1 MDILYRR
8 YKSKYFG
15 INEIILTT
23 EYARYVSTRD
33 KSYRSDHIFY
43 SKESRSGLNTL
54 LAKIELDID
63 DDWTVFSFFTHNIT
77 GNDHS
82 EALGV
87 RFKVHDS
94 LEYYGNATFFDGNA
108 GTPIGS
114 QRANDVF
121 EVGLKW
127 SF

>member
-1 MDILYRR
+1 M
-8 YKSKYFG
+8 
-15 INEIILTT
+15 INAIILTT
-23 EYARYVSTRD
+23 EYARDVRTRD
-33 KSYRSDHIFY
+33 HSDTSDLIFS

-54 LAKIELDID
+54 FAKIELDID
-63 DDWTVFSFFTHNIT
+63 DDWTVFSVFTHNIT

-94 LEYYGNATFFDGNA
+94 LEYYGNATFFDGKS
-108 GTPIGS
+108 GTPIGA